1 MHTSFLPQGTI
12 STMTTHTDLKPSE
25 AKIHT
30 TFIQSISLLIL
41 SLCAV
46 LTVVPARAEQAD
58 RDKPIVADADKLTL
72 DNAKKISIFEGNVVI
87 TQGTLRITGD
97 RVVITEDKDGMRHAS
112 GTGKPTT
119 FHQKRDGVDEYVDG
133 HSLRFEYDSKI
144 ERIEL
149 FEQAELKRGQDDVKG
164 EYIAYDTATEF
175 FKVNGNPSRD
185 ASGTGRVHAI
195 IQPAQNGSNPSGSKS
210 SAGSEKH

>member
-1 MHTSFLPQGTI
+1 
-12 STMTTHTDLKPSE
+12 MTTDTDLQPTPDWMKDS
-25 AKIHT
+25 
-30 TFIQSISLLIL
+30 FIPCLGALTL
-41 SLCAV
+41 SLCTV
-46 LTVVPARAEQAD
+46 LTCLPAQAEQAD

-87 TQGTLRITGD
+87 TQGTMRITGD

-112 GTGKPTT
+112 GIGKPTT

-195 IQPAQNGSNPSGSKS
+195 IQPAQKGSSPSGSKS